1 MKATEADDD
10 GLEGSITGLAAVKQR
25 LQTRPPELA
34 SQETW
39 RPTAT
44 GSKAIYNKHN
54 KQNKY

>member
-10 GLEGSITGLAAVKQR
+10 GLEGSITGLAAKTKITNTP
-25 LQTRPPELA
+25 LELA

-44 GSKAIYNKHN
+44 GLKARYN
-54 KQNKY
+54 KQNK